1 MQELS
6 KKELNFLKHLNNLWQ
21 KKNIL
26 SLIGEEYVI
35 IATLSKGQGIQQ
47 WTK

>member
-6 KKELNFLKHLNNLWQ
+6 KKALNFLKHLNNSWQ
-21 KKNIL
+21 KKNVL

-35 IATLSKGQGIQQ
+35 IATLSKGQGTQE